1 MSYITDN
8 HAYNTSNPQFRYTY
22 STYEGSSNGFEITL
36 HYKFSTDFVK
46 GMQDVGDGAALAG
59 CLMVILAVIAIL
71 VDKYHGIWAILF
83 GVVFFIFTYRDKNK
97 PSPGLTIEYSWHI
110 GGYEAGII
118 AIAYGLIRF
127 FRVS

>member
-46 GMQDVGDGAALAG
+46 GMQNVTSTPAVSVQD
-59 CLMVILAVIAIL
+59 CLTTSTVATAHTQPAI
-71 VDKYHGIWAILF
+71 
-83 GVVFFIFTYRDKNK
+83 
-97 PSPGLTIEYSWHI
+97 
-110 GGYEAGII
+110 YETLLII
-118 AIAYGLIRF
+118 IHLLHEKL
-127 FRVS
+127 